1 MRIPAPLALA
11 VCALAVCVPALTACS
26 GDSDSSDDGPT
37 TPKQPAES
45 AFAEGTCRSIAP
57 DVLSIG
63 KDARR
68 LGKGGEV
75 DKDILAS
82 LEQAQTRLRAVVE
95 GAEATYKPA
104 LEKVV
109 VAVGLVRFQ
118 AEAGRYQPMTGAN
131 LVTSYDAVIDVCTG
145 PAASSSP

>member
-1 MRIPAPLALA
+1 MRISAPLVLA
-11 VCALAVCVPALTACS
+11 VCALALAGCS
-26 GDSDSSDDGPT
+26 GDSDSSDAGPT

-63 KDARR
+63 KDARS
-68 LGKGGEV
+68 LGDGGEV
-75 DKDILAS
+75 DKDVLTR

-95 GAEATYKPA
+95 GAEPAYKPA
-104 LEKVV
+104 IDKLV

-118 AEAGRYQPMTGAN
+118 AKPGRYQPQTGDN
-131 LVTSYDAVIDVCTG
+131 LVASYDGVVDVCTG

>member
-11 VCALAVCVPALTACS
+11 VCSLALTACS
-26 GDSDSSDDGPT
+26 GDSDKGPT

-63 KDARR
+63 KDARS
-68 LGKGGEV
+68 LGKGGDV
-75 DKDILAS
+75 DKAVLAR

-95 GAEATYKPA
+95 GAEPSYKPA
-104 LEKVV
+104 IDKLV

-118 AEAGRYQPMTGAN
+118 AQAGRYQPMTGAN
-131 LVTSYDAVIDVCTG
+131 LVASYDGVVDVCTR